1 MNASSA
7 SRILLVDDLALVRR
21 MIPARLGALGR
32 EVDAVASAAEAR
44 EYIARQRPD
53 LILLDVIMP
62 GLDGLAFCRELK
74 ADAAT
79 RGIPVVILTDL
90 AGNAHDR
97 SLDAGAEDYMPKRID
112 DAVMRIRV
120 QLHMRLVDLR
130 KRAEGRPSTPR
141 PADILLA
148 TGSSLLGA
156 QLPAQFATEGH
167 RVRVVEGLGEVV
179 DAIRPEDRLLIVDTA
194 LGMEDLHS
202 LLAQVRMEEATAGL
216 PVLLLCEKQELAQLL
231 AIEFMVDDVLWKPLK
246 AAVNRHRLGILL
258 ELARRTYGDEG

>member
-1 MNASSA
+1 MNAATA

-21 MIPARLGALGR
+21 MIPMRLGALGR

-44 EYIARQRPD
+44 DYLARQRPD

-62 GLDGLAFCRELK
+62 GQDGLAFCRELK
-74 ADAAT
+74 ADPAF
-79 RGIPVVILTDL
+79 RDIPVIILTDL

-130 KRAEGRPSTPR
+130 KQDGRPSEPR
-141 PADILLA
+141 PAGILLA
-148 TGSSLLGA
+148 TGSTPLGA
-156 QLPAQFATEGH
+156 QLAAQFAVDGH
-167 RVRVVEGLGEVV
+167 RVRTVDTLGEVV
-179 DAIRPEDRLLIVDTA
+179 DAIRPEDRLLIVDAA
-194 LGMEDLHS
+194 LGMQDLHS
-202 LLAQVRMEEATAGL
+202 VLAQIRMESATAGL
-216 PVLLLCEKQELAQLL
+216 PVLLLCEKQDLAQLL

-246 AAVNRHRLGILL
+246 AAVNRHRLGFLL
-258 ELARRTYGDEG
+258 ELARRGYGSEG